1 MYSDKFYS
9 LMVHVTILKCLGKGN
24 TIKINKQ
31 LSNVSEM
38 VCSTWEDGV
47 LL

>member
-9 LMVHVTILKCLGKGN
+9 LVVHVTILTCLGKGN

-31 LSNVSEM
+31 DDLVSRGEKI
-38 VCSTWEDGV
+38 SKLRSG
-47 LL
+47 

>member
-31 LSNVSEM
+31 DDLVSRGEKI
-38 VCSTWEDGV
+38 SKLRSG
-47 LL
+47 